1 MVHFMVIPEEEITG
15 KRKFYTIAPR
25 SNDPFHPVCI
35 EGLSLDQLAVI
46 KPGNETILAKLG
58 DEAKNFVEICN
69 PVSTSDIAVVDIA
82 VISENLGGDSK
93 VILQDDYTT
102 FVTYHPESLILLWYL
117 RTWDGV
123 FLFESETDISVG
135 VFGKPETTK
144 KFKIWDSDVM
154 NREKLIRV
162 ATELNSYLIK
172 TILTQ

>member
-1 MVHFMVIPEEEITG
+1 MVHFMVIPEEEISG

-35 EGLSLDQLAVI
+35 EDVSINELANI
-46 KPGNETILAKLG
+46 KPGNETILSNMG
-58 DEAKNFVEICN
+58 DVTKNFIEICN
-69 PVSTSDIAVVDIA
+69 PVATSDMTSMFEKFDV
-82 VISENLGGDSK
+82 DSK

-144 KFKIWDSDVM
+144 KFKIWDSNVM
-154 NREKLIRV
+154 DREKLIQV

-172 TILTQ
+172 ILLTQ

>member
-1 MVHFMVIPEEEITG
+1 MMHFMIIPEEEITG
-15 KRKFYTIAPR
+15 KGKFYTIAPK

-35 EGLSLDQLAVI
+35 EGFPLDKLANI
-46 KPGNETILAKLG
+46 KPGNETMLAKLG
-58 DEAKNFVEICN
+58 DEAKNFIEICN
-69 PVSTSDIAVVDIA
+69 PVTTSDIADIF
-82 VISENLGGDSK
+82 INLGDNSK
-93 VILQDDYTT
+93 IILQDKYVT

-144 KFKIWDSDVM
+144 KFKIWDSEMM
-154 NREKLIRV
+154 NREKLVQV

-172 TILTQ
+172 RILTQ

>member
-1 MVHFMVIPEEEITG
+1 MVHFMVIPEEEISG

-35 EGLSLDQLAVI
+35 EDVSINELANI
-46 KPGNETILAKLG
+46 KPGNETILSNMG
-58 DEAKNFVEICN
+58 DVTKNFIEICN
-69 PVSTSDIAVVDIA
+69 PVATSDMTSMFEKFDV
-82 VISENLGGDSK
+82 DSK

-144 KFKIWDSDVM
+144 KFKIWDSNVM
-154 NREKLIRV
+154 NREKLIQV

-172 TILTQ
+172 ILLTQ

>member
-1 MVHFMVIPEEEITG
+1 MEHFMVILEEEMDKK
-15 KRKFYTIAPR
+15 KRFYAIAPM

-35 EGLSLDQLAVI
+35 EGVTINKLANI
-46 KPGNETILAKLG
+46 KPGNETILASIG
-58 DEAKNFVEICN
+58 DCAKNFIEISN
-69 PVSTSDIAVVDIA
+69 PTGDMNDIAFTSEKFGVDSRVV
-82 VISENLGGDSK
+82 LC
-93 VILQDDYTT
+93 DDYTT

-144 KFKIWDSDVM
+144 KFKIWDSNVM
-154 NREKLIRV
+154 NREKLIQV

-172 TILTQ
+172 TILA

>member
-1 MVHFMVIPEEEITG
+1 MVHFMVIPEEEISG

-35 EGLSLDQLAVI
+35 EDVSISELTNI
-46 KPGNETILAKLG
+46 KPGNETILSSMG
-58 DEAKNFVEICN
+58 DMAKNLIEICN
-69 PVSTSDIAVVDIA
+69 PVATSDVASMFKKFD
-82 VISENLGGDSK
+82 GDSK

-123 FLFESETDISVG
+123 FLFESEKDISVG
-135 VFGKPETTK
+135 VFGKPETAK
-144 KFKIWDSDVM
+144 EFKIWDSNVM
-154 NREKLIRV
+154 NREKLIQV

-172 TILTQ
+172 TILAQ

>member
-1 MVHFMVIPEEEITG
+1 MVHFMVIPEEEISG

-35 EGLSLDQLAVI
+35 EDVSINELANI
-46 KPGNETILAKLG
+46 KPGDETILSNMG
-58 DEAKNFVEICN
+58 DVTKNFIEICN
-69 PVSTSDIAVVDIA
+69 PVSTSDIAA
-82 VISENLGGDSK
+82 MFENLGGDSK
-93 VILQDDYTT
+93 IILQDEYVT
-102 FVTYHPESLILLWYL
+102 FITYHPESLILLWYL

-144 KFKIWDSDVM
+144 KFKIWDSNVM
-154 NREKLIRV
+154 NREKLIQV

-172 TILTQ
+172 TILAQ

>member
-1 MVHFMVIPEEEITG
+1 MVHFMVIPGEELSG

-25 SNDPFHPVCI
+25 WNAPFHPVCI

-58 DEAKNFVEICN
+58 YEAKNFIEVCN
-69 PVSTSDIAVVDIA
+69 PVSTSDIAA
-82 VISENLGGDSK
+82 MFENLGGNSK
-93 VILQDDYTT
+93 IILQDEYVT
-102 FVTYHPESLILLWYL
+102 FITYHPESLILLWYL

-144 KFKIWDSDVM
+144 KFKIWDSNVM
-154 NREKLIRV
+154 NREKFIQV
-162 ATELNSYLIK
+162 AAELNSYLIK
-172 TILTQ
+172 RILTQ

>member
-1 MVHFMVIPEEEITG
+1 MVHFMVIPEEEISG
-15 KRKFYTIAPR
+15 KKKFYTIAPR

-35 EGLSLDQLAVI
+35 EGFSIDQLAVI

-58 DEAKNFVEICN
+58 DEAKNFIEICN
-69 PVSTSDIAVVDIA
+69 PVSTSDMVPMFEKFD
-82 VISENLGGDSK
+82 GDLK

-144 KFKIWDSDVM
+144 KFKIWDSNVM
-154 NREKLIRV
+154 NREKLIQV

-172 TILTQ
+172 TILAQ